1 MEFSLVAISGLTI
14 YFCVHLFHICVL
26 SVHSVLH
33 SCVCLYTSFCVFS
46 FHSCLCAR
54 SSFSLPLSSY
64 LMKLP
69 QRSHSTTMPNDSTT
83 NVSTPQVTLISES
96 VSIPPFT
103 GVGAESIHQFIR
115 RVGEECTRR
124 NAHADA
130 EKLAI
135 LKSRICHDPS
145 SLAGKLVK
153 FDQFL
158 SLVDMMT
165 SLRRSSHI
173 SPVTQNWALR
183 TLSSMSLTHSLT

>member
-1 MEFSLVAISGLTI
+1 
-14 YFCVHLFHICVL
+14 
-26 SVHSVLH
+26 
-33 SCVCLYTSFCVFS
+33 
-46 FHSCLCAR
+46 
-54 SSFSLPLSSY
+54 
-64 LMKLP
+64 
-69 QRSHSTTMPNDSTT
+69 MPNDSTT

-115 RVGEECTRR
+115 RVGEECTRT

-153 FDQFL
+153 SDQFL
-158 SLVDMMT
+158 SFEG
-165 SLRRSSHI
+165 
-173 SPVTQNWALR
+173 
-183 TLSSMSLTHSLT
+183 